1 MQPSRRFQMLASRS
15 SEIQFKSDKEKKKKK
30 AQSHAT
36 AQCLLIEATPTFIF
50 VLFVSEFW
58 SLGRL
63 WDGKGEDGVD
73 AAYFLNANVLE

>member
-15 SEIQFKSDKEKKKKK
+15 SEIQFKSDKTKKKK

-36 AQCLLIEATPTFIF
+36 AQCLLTEATPTFIF

-73 AAYFLNANVLE
+73 AAHFLNANVLE